1 MFDCQRLPFS
11 FLFFIFFFSFDVS
24 QHKLKHIRL
33 SAQSAATSH
42 ARRERHKKGER
53 ETRETR
59 EEDKGIRK
67 PDRLRELPYQKRLLP
82 VDASHWWPTFFFV
95 PSSVEHSIDD
105 FIVQRRRRNKK
116 GEQQQQQK
124 ITWPLLCARFL
135 VKFFPFFFHVYSLL

>member
-1 MFDCQRLPFS
+1 RRRRKREGLIQRRGRWGRREGGGQAASSSRLGKQGHYKCIAGRVRLPEASIFFS
-11 FLFFIFFFSFDVS
+11 FFHFFFSFDVS

-59 EEDKGIRK
+59 DEDKGIRK

-82 VDASHWWPTFFFV
+82 VDASH
-95 PSSVEHSIDD
+95 
-105 FIVQRRRRNKK
+105 
-116 GEQQQQQK
+116 
-124 ITWPLLCARFL
+124 
-135 VKFFPFFFHVYSLL
+135 